1 MKDFPK
7 DIKELEQLQK
17 EIEVHKQLA
26 IQKSLESKDAN
37 EIMKAYSY
45 FANLDKQTDKNIKSY
60 VFDPFATANAM
71 GYRDK
76 TVFLSYDTLRQMS
89 DMYVIRAIIETYK
102 DKGARFCSFTDNE
115 QNEGWTIRKKR
126 RPFMDEKDMEMSK
139 SDKRQA
145 RDIAEFI
152 QNAGTLNNKWSRDDF
167 ETFFRKTTHDS
178 FTFDVMTYEIVRS
191 RKGYSDMARFGKSA
205 GIVEYFA
212 TDGATYRLADVGSQY
227 KDGGIKGEKINGYFP
242 SYVQIYQNQI
252 VSEFYPWELC
262 FGIRNQRSDIKL
274 NGYGRSELEDLV
286 RIVTWMLNSDDY
298 NGKVFSNA
306 SLPKGILKVAG
317 NVSQPMLDQFRQAWY
332 NQVVGVGN
340 AWKIPII
347 QSEKMD
353 WVDLQA
359 KNTDM
364 QFHLF
369 SQYLRLIACAL
380 FKIDPIEIGFRN
392 EGEGNSIFER
402 GKDKQY
408 DKSSEKGF
416 EPYMKFWAKRFDKMV
431 VSELTDEFEFVFT
444 GLAPDDEEKILESD
458 IKKVGSFEQLNEVRK
473 RRGLEDLEDGDV
485 VLNPQY
491 LQYKQMKAMGS
502 PESNQAI
509 DEYTG
514 DSSGNAYAGESDNP
528 FENLTKSVQDRIN
541 NYTETLI
548 EASRELN
555 Q

>member
-1 MKDFPK
+1 
-7 DIKELEQLQK
+7 
-17 EIEVHKQLA
+17 
-26 IQKSLESKDAN
+26 
-37 EIMKAYSY
+37 
-45 FANLDKQTDKNIKSY
+45 
-60 VFDPFATANAM
+60 
-71 GYRDK
+71 
-76 TVFLSYDTLRQMS
+76 
-89 DMYVIRAIIETYK
+89 
-102 DKGARFCSFTDNE
+102 
-115 QNEGWTIRKKR
+115 
-126 RPFMDEKDMEMSK
+126 
-139 SDKRQA
+139 
-145 RDIAEFI
+145 
-152 QNAGTLNNKWSRDDF
+152 
-167 ETFFRKTTHDS
+167 
-178 FTFDVMTYEIVRS
+178 
-191 RKGYSDMARFGKSA
+191 
-205 GIVEYFA
+205 
-212 TDGATYRLADVGSQY
+212 
-227 KDGGIKGEKINGYFP
+227 
-242 SYVQIYQNQI
+242 
-252 VSEFYPWELC
+252 
-262 FGIRNQRSDIKL
+262 
-274 NGYGRSELEDLV
+274 
-286 RIVTWMLNSDDY
+286 
-298 NGKVFSNA
+298 
-306 SLPKGILKVAG
+306 
-317 NVSQPMLDQFRQAWY
+317 MLDQFRQAWY